1 MPEVRGRAHR
11 WKMRWYQYNSQGILV
26 RSWKPTKEKK
36 MTINDFA
43 VQVSK
48 KEGKKVQLS
57 IAQISETL
65 KIVNQLLDGKLYREI
80 RKL

>member
-1 MPEVRGRAHR
+1 MIQHTTCKRCGQVTERKIAEFKGNNR
-11 WKMRWYQYNSQGILV
+11 
-26 RSWKPTKEKK
+26 

-57 IAQISETL
+57 IAQISEVL
-65 KIVNQLLDGKLYREI
+65 KVVNQLLDGKLYREI
-80 RKL
+80 RKSCTA

>member
-1 MPEVRGRAHR
+1 
-11 WKMRWYQYNSQGILV
+11 MRWYQYNSQGILV

-80 RKL
+80 RKSCTA

>member
-1 MPEVRGRAHR
+1 
-11 WKMRWYQYNSQGILV
+11 MRWYLYTPKGQLV
-26 RSWKPTKEKK
+26 KSWKATKTGGR
-36 MTINDFA
+36 MTINNFA
-43 VQVSK
+43 IEVSK

-65 KIVNQLLDGKLYREI
+65 KVVNNLLGGTLYREI

>member
-1 MPEVRGRAHR
+1 
-11 WKMRWYQYNSQGILV
+11 
-26 RSWKPTKEKK
+26 